1 MINIDHINEYV
12 ILAETLNYSKAA
24 EKAFITQSAGL
35 VKKSV

>member
-24 EKAFITQSAGL
+24 EKAFITQSAL
-35 VKKSV
+35 SKSRLA